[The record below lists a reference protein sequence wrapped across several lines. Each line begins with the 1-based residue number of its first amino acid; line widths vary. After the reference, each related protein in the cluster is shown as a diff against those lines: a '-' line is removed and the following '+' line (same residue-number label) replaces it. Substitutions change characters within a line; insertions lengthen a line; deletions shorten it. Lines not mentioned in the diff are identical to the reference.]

1 MKPLSPDAPPAA
13 AALGAEL
20 RRRRL
25 GRGLTLAALG
35 VRSGY
40 SAQHISSLELA
51 GAGATGSCVAALDA
65 ALDADGALLDLLP
78 AVIAERLVAAD
89 SRAAAR
95 QRYDED
101 VDPTNRR
108 GLLGGAAGAAL
119 GAAALGP
126 APAAAR
132 EVDPELPA
140 HWLALLTVLDRHDSM
155 FGAHAVLETVRRELR
170 LIARHRQIAR
180 GELRTKLLAV
190 EAPWTEFAA
199 FLANDTGD
207 ARARDAWTS
216 RALRLAGQA
225 GDPDVAAL
233 TGMRQAQWAVQEG
246 DGRRAV
252 ALAEGALRVAGMS
265 ETTRAR
271 VRLRAAHGHALQG
284 DVSACQRHLDAA
296 GQAAEDSD
304 SPGAPTAYN
313 VQANAAR
320 CWLWMQP
327 SKAIPLY
334 ESALRDWPRDQL
346 RDGGGHQA
354 RLALACAGAGE
365 LDRARVEGRR
375 ALAIARK
382 TQSNVLRADLKRL
395 RAALAAA

>member
-1 MKPLSPDAPPAA
+1 VKPLSPDAPPAA

-20 RRRRL
+20 RHRRL

-35 VRSGY
+35 ARAGC

-51 GAGATGSCVAALDA
+51 ATGATPSCVAALDA
-65 ALDADGALLDLLP
+65 ALDADGVLLALLP

-89 SRAAAR
+89 ARAAAR

-126 APAAAR
+126 APVAAR

-140 HWLALLTVLDRHDSM
+140 HWLALLAVLDRHDSM
-155 FGAHAVLETVRRELR
+155 FGAHAVLGTVRRELR
-170 LIARHRQIAR
+170 LIAGHRQIAR
-180 GELRTKLLAV
+180 GELRVELLAV
-190 EAPWTEFAA
+190 EARWTEFAA

-207 ARARDAWTS
+207 ARSRDAWTS
-216 RALRLAGQA
+216 RALRLAGPA
-225 GDPDVAAL
+225 GDADVAAL
-233 TGMRQAQWAVQEG
+233 TRMRQAQWAVQEG
-246 DGRRAV
+246 DGQRAV
-252 ALAEGALRVAGMS
+252 ALAEGALRVPRMS
-265 ETTRAR
+265 ETIRAR
-271 VRLRAAHGHALQG
+271 VNLRAAHGYALRG
-284 DVSACQRHLDAA
+284 EVSACQRHLDAA
-296 GQAAEDSD
+296 GQAVDGSD
-304 SPGAPTAYN
+304 APGAPTVHN

-334 ESALRDWPRDQL
+334 ERALRDWPRDQM

-382 TQSNVLRADLKRL
+382 TQSNVVGAELKRL
-395 RAALAAA
+395 GAALAAA